1 MAHSALKPRY
11 SLGVGRFCELACRD
25 RNERRFP
32 RQTRAAGSGG
42 RVTLLGFIELATLR
56 Q

>member
-1 MAHSALKPRY
+1 MAASRRPIVEDLVPRLASAARKAATV
-11 SLGVGRFCELACRD
+11 SG
-25 RNERRFP
+25 
-32 RQTRAAGSGG
+32 AAGSGG

>member
-1 MAHSALKPRY
+1 MGGSFSKIAARLPQARLPDRFQQKPA
-11 SLGVGRFCELACRD
+11 VPI
-25 RNERRFP
+25 P
-32 RQTRAAGSGG
+32 RQTKAAGSGG